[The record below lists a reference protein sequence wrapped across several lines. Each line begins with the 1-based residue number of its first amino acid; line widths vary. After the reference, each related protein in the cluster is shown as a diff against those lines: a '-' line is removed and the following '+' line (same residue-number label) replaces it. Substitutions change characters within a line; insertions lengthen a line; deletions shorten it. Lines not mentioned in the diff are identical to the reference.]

1 MIKVNAMGDACP
13 IPVVKTKNA
22 IRELQG
28 GGTVETLVD
37 NEIAVQNLTKMA
49 NQKGYDVHSEK
60 VADNEFKVT
69 MTINAEAA
77 QIAANSAVATIEE
90 ENCPITPLNKK
101 NTVVV
106 IRSNQMG
113 NGEEELGKALLKGFI
128 YALSQQDTLPST
140 ILFYN
145 SGAYITCEESASIED
160 LKSLEAQGVE
170 ILTCGTCLNFYGLTD
185 KLQVGDVTNMY
196 VIAEKMTQA
205 DLMLRKKKPA
215 FIIAFDATTQAMAT
229 DKLCAKNGL
238 PGRLIPVP
246 REITAGCGFA
256 WKAAPEDETILIE
269 ALTKEGIEWAST
281 HILEI

>member
-1 MIKVNAMGDACP
+1 MIKVNAIGDACP

-69 MTINAEAA
+69 MTVNAEAA
-77 QIAANSAVATIEE
+77 QIAANNAVSTIEE
-90 ENCPITPLNKK
+90 ESCPITPLNKK
-101 NTVVV
+101 N
-106 IRSNQMG
+106 
-113 NGEEELGKALLKGFI
+113 
-128 YALSQQDTLPST
+128 TLPST

-145 SGAYITCEESASIED
+145 SGAYITCEDSASIED

-170 ILTCGTCLNFYGLTD
+170 ILTCGTCLNFYGITD
-185 KLQVGDVTNMY
+185 KLQVGEVTNMY

-205 DLMLRKKKPA
+205 DLIVQP
-215 FIIAFDATTQAMAT
+215 
-229 DKLCAKNGL
+229 
-238 PGRLIPVP
+238 
-246 REITAGCGFA
+246 
-256 WKAAPEDETILIE
+256 
-269 ALTKEGIEWAST
+269 
-281 HILEI
+281 